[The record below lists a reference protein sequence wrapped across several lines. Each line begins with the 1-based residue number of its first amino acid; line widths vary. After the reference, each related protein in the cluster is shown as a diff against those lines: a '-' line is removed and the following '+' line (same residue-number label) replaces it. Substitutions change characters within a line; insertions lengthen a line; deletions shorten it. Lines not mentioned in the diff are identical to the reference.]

1 VWRAGRGTSEFG
13 PGSDKTTK
21 KQQHQ
26 HQQHKKGETSMDLTT
41 IQSDQVLDTCG
52 LTCPMPL
59 LKTKKT
65 LKAMKPGQVLE
76 ILGND
81 PGSKNDIP
89 DWGNKGGNEFIGM
102 EDVEDGTT
110 RYFIKK
116 G

>member
-1 VWRAGRGTSEFG
+1 
-13 PGSDKTTK
+13 
-21 KQQHQ
+21 
-26 HQQHKKGETSMDLTT
+26 MDLTN
-41 IQSDQVLDTCG
+41 INPEQVLNTCG

-65 LKAMKPGQVLE
+65 LKGMKPGQILE

-89 DWGNKGGNEFIGM
+89 TWANKDSNEFMGM
-102 EDVEDGTT
+102 TDIDDGVT

>member
-1 VWRAGRGTSEFG
+1 
-13 PGSDKTTK
+13 
-21 KQQHQ
+21 
-26 HQQHKKGETSMDLTT
+26 MDLSTVKV
-41 IQSDQVLDTCG
+41 DQVLDTKG

-65 LKAMKPGQVLE
+65 LKGMSPGQILE
-76 ILGND
+76 VMGTD

-89 DWGNKGGNEFIGM
+89 DFGNKGGNEFLGFLD
-102 EDVEDGTT
+102 ESEGYT

>member
-1 VWRAGRGTSEFG
+1 MNDIK
-13 PGSDKTTK
+13 SD
-21 KQQHQ
+21 
-26 HQQHKKGETSMDLTT
+26 E
-41 IQSDQVLDTCG
+41 VLDVKG

-65 LKAMKPGQVLE
+65 LKGMKAGQVLE
-76 ILGND
+76 VLGTD

-89 DWGNKGGNEFIGM
+89 EFCKKGGNALLAMTDDPEGF
-102 EDVEDGTT
+102 T